1 MNVAQMIKE
10 LQKMGFK
17 VDARRRTDGGW
28 IITKIND
35 MSFTGASGN
44 QYARQVLG
52 VELSQARI
60 EQTHFNVSKYIQGQ
74 KKKETLDEEM
84 KRELRK
90 VQRVWRKNKVH
101 GRITAKKVKEHL
113 RDSGRREAMAYLKR
127 QSRYGQGYAY
137 PENVRYLAEYIRGIA
152 KGMEDTDKELAQASN
167 KVAEFVESKEAVFR
181 EEWISDVYS
190 YWYEVRESGFNGNVC
205 SQAIMKTY
213 AKIG

>member
-1 MNVAQMIKE
+1 MNVAKMIKE
-10 LQKMGFK
+10 LEKMGLK

-35 MSFTGASGN
+35 MSFSGASGN

-60 EQTHFNVSKYIQGQ
+60 EQTHFNVQKYIRGQ
-74 KKKETLDEEM
+74 KKKSTLDEEM
-84 KRELRK
+84 KKELRK
-90 VQRVWRKNKVH
+90 VQRIWRRNKVH
-101 GRITAKKVKEHL
+101 GTITSKKVKQHL
-113 RDSGRREAMAYLKR
+113 KDYGRKEALEYLKR
-127 QSRYGQGYAY
+127 QTRYGKGFAY
-137 PENVRYLAEYIRGIA
+137 TENVLYLADYVRNIA
-152 KGMEDTDKELAQASN
+152 KGMEDVDKELANASI
-167 KVAEFVESKEAVFR
+167 KVAAYIESKIETFR

-190 YWYEVRESGFNGNVC
+190 YWYAVRNSGYNPNVC